1 MIKKKSAKP
10 RGGPG
15 RLSAEDSARLP
26 DRLLDA
32 ALEVFNE
39 RTYGDTTME
48 QIARR
53 AGASTKT
60 LYARYGD
67 KAEVVQAVVNRMIER
82 SLAAVAATASLD
94 PKRIAPRA
102 FIIALGTSIV
112 TSISKEGAGLI
123 SIALS
128 EARRFP
134 AITKLYN
141 GTLAHG
147 RGIFGAALA
156 QWHADGLLPEL
167 HNPEMAAMLL
177 ISMLTDMARIRTAMG
192 QPMSDAEI
200 AAYIPYATD
209 IFLRGCGYR
218 PKK

>member
-1 MIKKKSAKP
+1 MTRKKRAKS
-10 RGGPG
+10 RGPG
-15 RLSAEDSARLP
+15 RLSAEDAAKLP

-32 ALEVFNE
+32 ALELFNE
-39 RTYGDTTME
+39 RNYADTTME

-60 LYARYGD
+60 LYARYAD

-94 PKRIAPRA
+94 PERIDPRA

-123 SIALS
+123 NIALS

-156 QWHADGLLPEL
+156 QWHKDGLLPEL
-167 HNPEMAAMLL
+167 QNREMAAMLL

-192 QPMSDAEI
+192 QPMSDGEI
-200 AAYIPYATD
+200 ATYISYATD
-209 IFLRGCGYR
+209 MFLRGCGYR
-218 PKK
+218 PKA